1 MATSTWICVFFLLFL
16 VLQQKK
22 MEKQSAV
29 RRLLA
34 TRQTEKEKQKMVEL
48 AKQFIGKECII
59 YTLNNQINGTI
70 QAVSDGGLVL
80 ENNGTRE
87 IVNLDYIL
95 RIREY
100 PRHKNGKK
108 KSVVIDRTNE
118 KSPEAATVSRDFFIS
133 F

>member
-1 MATSTWICVFFLLFL
+1 
-16 VLQQKK
+16 
-22 MEKQSAV
+22 
-29 RRLLA
+29 
-34 TRQTEKEKQKMVEL
+34 MVEL

-108 KSVVIDRTNE
+108 KSVVFD
-118 KSPEAATVSRDFFIS
+118 
-133 F
+133 

>member
-1 MATSTWICVFFLLFL
+1 MEISAILCVLCLLFL
-16 VLQQKK
+16 VLQQNKMKK
-22 MEKQSAV
+22 QAAA

-34 TRQTEKEKQKMVEL
+34 ARQTEKEKQKMVEL

-70 QAVSDGGLVL
+70 QSVSDGGLVL

-87 IVNLDYIL
+87 IVNFDYIL

-100 PRHKNGKK
+100 PRNKNGKK
-108 KSVVIDRTNE
+108 KSVVFD
-118 KSPEAATVSRDFFIS
+118 
-133 F
+133 

>member
-1 MATSTWICVFFLLFL
+1 MMATSTWICVFFLLFL

-100 PRHKNGKK
+100 PRNKSGKK
-108 KSVVIDRTNE
+108 KSVVFD
-118 KSPEAATVSRDFFIS
+118 
-133 F
+133 